1 MTRIHAENHQI
12 QISMTNKVALNSF
25 DDKRFILSDGITTL
39 PHGHFW
45 LEQNR
50 AVDDDKESFV
60 NDGDDTSSSSSS
72 SDEDNGSAGG
82 ESHDSSDGLSEISL
96 NGRSLLN
103 SSHLEDLGKHVYG
116 KCANFFLKKAKFCNR
131 VFIFPR
137 LIRYLC
143 SVILEPPDPASIN
156 SSGVI
161 RREAEVVISFILM
174 NWGAV

>member
-50 AVDDDKESFV
+50 AVDEENESFV

-72 SDEDNGSAGG
+72 SDEENGSAGG
-82 ESHDSSDGLSEISL
+82 ESYDSSDGLSEVSL

-103 SSHLEDLGKHVYG
+103 SSHLQDLGNHVYG
-116 KCANFFLKKAKFCNR
+116 KCANLKKKPSSFATG
-131 VFIFPR
+131 
-137 LIRYLC
+137 C
-143 SVILEPPDPASIN
+143 SYSL
-156 SSGVI
+156 G
-161 RREAEVVISFILM
+161 
-174 NWGAV
+174 